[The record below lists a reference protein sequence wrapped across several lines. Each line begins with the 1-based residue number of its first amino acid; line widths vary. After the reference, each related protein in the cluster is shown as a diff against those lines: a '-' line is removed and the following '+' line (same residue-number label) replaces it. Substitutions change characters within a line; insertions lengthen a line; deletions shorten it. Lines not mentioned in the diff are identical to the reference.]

1 MEICT
6 CEPELKTVGQT
17 ALLMC
22 PCDQHLC
29 VINVKDAWGFFDVFF
44 IM

>member
-6 CEPELKTVGQT
+6 YEPELKTVGQT

-29 VINVKDAWGFFDVFF
+29 VINVKDAWGVFNVFF